1 MRVTV
6 LIPLMGRFK
15 GETGERNVLLP
26 LASLTDGGLQIRRW
40 VEALVTILIAE
51 GKHQSIGP
59 ALCDKNGFVLNRWF
73 INLILHQYLSRIQS
87 QQPNLIAE
95 ALVIEDKYNI
105 HRSFRR
111 GATTQARER
120 KVPEPV
126 IDTNNRW
133 RKVEN
138 KSGSLPNLPMAELY
152 TEVQQALG
160 TRLRFSKAL

>member
-1 MRVTV
+1 M
-6 LIPLMGRFK
+6 
-15 GETGERNVLLP
+15 
-26 LASLTDGGLQIRRW
+26 ASLTDGGLQIRRW
-40 VEALVTILIAE
+40 VEALVKILVAE
-51 GKHQSIGP
+51 GKNKTIGP
-59 ALCDKNGFVLNRWF
+59 ALCDEKGFVLDHWF
-73 INLILHQYLSRIQS
+73 INLTLHHYLSRIQS
-87 QQPNLIAE
+87 KQPHLIAE
-95 ALVIEDKYNI
+95 AIVIEEKYNI

-152 TEVQQALG
+152 TQVQQALG
-160 TRLRFSKAL
+160 TRLWFSKAL